1 MTVSDLSLFMYPPD
15 SGIHSKKKAVTPP
28 STPVRQASVAAT
40 LGTWLNRISR
50 RWSIHKKIGCGY
62 VLAIGIAVLGSGA
75 GLIVGEYYD
84 DKAVEKF
91 RAAQDRYELMEDL
104 EKAVIEVNYY
114 QQRLIFVPESKARQ
128 QYDIKEFLDS
138 IREARTLIAK
148 LKSNLKDQRE
158 LPREYA
164 ATLKTFLHNYDTQLE
179 SYTLSIQ
186 LFSKALNTDNLT
198 ATEIQRA
205 KQNLGMTDTG
215 ELEPKFEQLSE
226 SLKKLVQSNEAQWQQ
241 ARDTFKASKVLRV
254 TITVASM
261 ALSMVIAA
269 ILAYYTSRA
278 IARPVKAV
286 TDVAKQASQE
296 GNYDLQAPVT
306 TEDEIGV
313 LATSLNQLIERVAT
327 QIRELKQ
334 AQAQLIQ
341 SEKMSS
347 LGQMVAGVAHEI
359 NNPVNFIYG
368 NLDYANTY
376 TQELLELVELYQQH
390 YPQAVPE
397 IKNKIEDIELDFIS
411 EDLPKIISSMH
422 QGAERIRQIILSLRN
437 FCHLD
442 EAEMKQVDINK
453 EIDNTLLIVSH
464 QLNQGI
470 EVIKQYNSLPLVQCY
485 PAQLNQVFMNLLS
498 NAIDE
503 LLEHNTVF
511 NPEIEI
517 QTKLLDEHQIE
528 VRIRDN
534 GFGIAPEIKD
544 KIFDPFFTTK
554 PVGRGTGMGLA
565 ISYQVVEKHGGKIE
579 VFSELGQGAEF
590 VVTLPVQQ
598 GLANK
603 PGD

>member
-198 ATEIQRA
+198 ASEIQRA
-205 KQNLGMTDTG
+205 KQNFGMTDTG

-269 ILAYYTSRA
+269 ILAYYTSVR
-278 IARPVKAV
+278 
-286 TDVAKQASQE
+286 
-296 GNYDLQAPVT
+296 
-306 TEDEIGV
+306 
-313 LATSLNQLIERVAT
+313 SL
-327 QIRELKQ
+327 
-334 AQAQLIQ
+334 
-341 SEKMSS
+341 
-347 LGQMVAGVAHEI
+347 
-359 NNPVNFIYG
+359 
-368 NLDYANTY
+368 
-376 TQELLELVELYQQH
+376 
-390 YPQAVPE
+390 VP
-397 IKNKIEDIELDFIS
+397 S
-411 EDLPKIISSMH
+411 
-422 QGAERIRQIILSLRN
+422 
-437 FCHLD
+437 
-442 EAEMKQVDINK
+442 
-453 EIDNTLLIVSH
+453 
-464 QLNQGI
+464 
-470 EVIKQYNSLPLVQCY
+470 
-485 PAQLNQVFMNLLS
+485 
-498 NAIDE
+498 
-503 LLEHNTVF
+503 
-511 NPEIEI
+511 
-517 QTKLLDEHQIE
+517 KLL
-528 VRIRDN
+528 R
-534 GFGIAPEIKD
+534 
-544 KIFDPFFTTK
+544 
-554 PVGRGTGMGLA
+554 M
-565 ISYQVVEKHGGKIE
+565 
-579 VFSELGQGAEF
+579 
-590 VVTLPVQQ
+590 
-598 GLANK
+598 
-603 PGD
+603 